1 MFHVAGLYVVSA
13 WLIVQIAD
21 AFAGVWG
28 WPSAA
33 LRLLW
38 TALILASPIA
48 LIFGWRYDITKQGI
62 VRTVPHTGG
71 RGDAPLRPIDQTI
84 IAGLFVVATAIVGL
98 AAVEMRAVI
107 EQDRQRG
114 HGGFEEVARP
124 APANSIAV
132 LPFSVCAG
140 READRVLAAG
150 LAAEVINRLAGVGTL
165 KVIAR
170 ASSFTIAGFD
180 LPLRQVAQPLR
191 VKYLLTGELC
201 RENGTLVLHVELV
214 DELGYVVWSERYEQ
228 APDRSDRITATL
240 AAQVTEGVSGTL
252 GHGVNSLPEA
262 SVNRLA
268 YEQLLIGREYAGQ
281 GNLDKARAAYERA
294 LQHDP
299 DYPEAFFE
307 LASLVVQEATQ
318 GGDLGYSSIRESRPI
333 VDRAVELARRRVAE
347 GREDFSTLF
356 TAGEVLYTT
365 GKWEQWL
372 AWERQGELEDAE
384 LSERLAAA
392 DALFVEAE
400 NHLRKALALNPS
412 HVPGYVALG
421 YTLERQGVHRR
432 NEALATF
439 EHGLD
444 VDPFNPRINREFAK
458 RLAARGGYRPAMEH
472 LERFE
477 ALPTVPPEI
486 RFVQLEIKKLQTYW
500 AEKCELLIEM
510 LGNEPAAFE
519 HPGNYGHLVW
529 FPSELARLGLFE
541 TADAW
546 YRRVETIP
554 AEGWAAVLRE
564 WFLGEYLSIEGVR
577 TPVAGEVPGQEEGD
591 GPDELAVLAG
601 MTDDEILDRNLYDAP
616 WTLAEAGEADRAIRL
631 AESFQNLR
639 PARGDSTFWAERLAW
654 GQLRLA
660 GLYQW
665 GGRTAAAAT
674 LLAQI
679 TRGLEAEYAAG
690 IRHPDTLAHLAAV
703 YALQGRDDDAL
714 DMLRR
719 AVDYHLRWTEIPE
732 LPGYAPW
739 KRFEEDP
746 RFLAQW
752 DRMQA
757 DLRQQ
762 GERISTMLAAY
773 DLDALLGPAM
783 AMARSRTP
791 VAAAHD

>member
-1 MFHVAGLYVVSA
+1 M
-13 WLIVQIAD
+13 
-21 AFAGVWG
+21 
-28 WPSAA
+28 
-33 LRLLW
+33 
-38 TALILASPIA
+38 
-48 LIFGWRYDITKQGI
+48 
-62 VRTVPHTGG
+62 
-71 RGDAPLRPIDQTI
+71 
-84 IAGLFVVATAIVGL
+84 
-98 AAVEMRAVI
+98 
-107 EQDRQRG
+107 
-114 HGGFEEVARP
+114 
-124 APANSIAV
+124 
-132 LPFSVCAG
+132 
-140 READRVLAAG
+140 
-150 LAAEVINRLAGVGTL
+150 
-165 KVIAR
+165 
-170 ASSFTIAGFD
+170 
-180 LPLRQVAQPLR
+180 
-191 VKYLLTGELC
+191 
-201 RENGTLVLHVELV
+201 
-214 DELGYVVWSERYEQ
+214 
-228 APDRSDRITATL
+228 
-240 AAQVTEGVSGTL
+240 
-252 GHGVNSLPEA
+252 
-262 SVNRLA
+262 
-268 YEQLLIGREYAGQ
+268 
-281 GNLDKARAAYERA
+281 
-294 LQHDP
+294 
-299 DYPEAFFE
+299 
-307 LASLVVQEATQ
+307 
-318 GGDLGYSSIRESRPI
+318 
-333 VDRAVELARRRVAE
+333 
-347 GREDFSTLF
+347 
-356 TAGEVLYTT
+356 
-365 GKWEQWL
+365 
-372 AWERQGELEDAE
+372 
-384 LSERLAAA
+384 
-392 DALFVEAE
+392 EAE
-400 NHLRKALALNPS
+400 NHLRKALARSPS

-458 RLAARGGYRPAMEH
+458 RLAARGRYRPAMEH

-477 ALPTVPPEI
+477 ALPEVPPEI

-510 LGNEPAAFE
+510 LRNEPAAFE

-554 AEGWAAVLRE
+554 ADGWAAVLRE

-577 TPVAGEVPGQEEGD
+577 TPATGEASGQEEDD
-591 GPDELAVLAG
+591 GLDDLAVLAG

-665 GGRTAAAAT
+665 GGRAAEAAA
-674 LLAQI
+674 LLAQVA
-679 TRGLEAEYAAG
+679 RDLEAEYDAG
-690 IRHPDTLAHLAAV
+690 IRHPDTLANLGAV

-719 AVDYHLRWTEIPE
+719 AVDYHLRWTGIPE

-739 KRFEEDP
+739 KRFAEDP

-757 DLRQQ
+757 DLHQQ
-762 GERISTMLAAY
+762 GERISAMLARY
-773 DLDALLGPAM
+773 DIDELLGPAK
-783 AMARSRTP
+783 AMAENRTP